1 MSFYYRQA
9 KHDRYPALLW
19 EKHFF
24 WSENQTETQHQ
35 ASKLGAEKS
44 RTKAT
49 LCPPARV
56 WRIFVLLHPC
66 WRLWYSPF
74 SMMSRFGLFVSH
86 HMFLFPQNLSFI
98 DYHDN
103 LLHLHDK
110 KFGSPKNLG
119 EELAIKRA
127 KFNLQSCK
135 RSQKIGVLRL
145 SKLNL
150 PLKIPLGP
158 WFAAPKT
165 ETFWKAFNIWSATY
179 FCFQRGLIW
188 PSFLKMKKKIVTF
201 FYKEFA
207 LSNWIWNLQ
216 KRIFFRKKIN
226 SDFSSMHFKIAR
238 SQSSLWVIYFCK

>member
-1 MSFYYRQA
+1 MSFYCRQA

-74 SMMSRFGLFVSH
+74 SMMSQFGLFVSH

-110 KFGSPKNLG
+110 NFG
-119 EELAIKRA
+119 
-127 KFNLQSCK
+127 
-135 RSQKIGVLRL
+135 
-145 SKLNL
+145 
-150 PLKIPLGP
+150 
-158 WFAAPKT
+158 APKILVKSWQSKDPSS
-165 ETFWKAFNIWSATY
+165 TFKVAKGA
-179 FCFQRGLIW
+179 
-188 PSFLKMKKKIVTF
+188 
-201 FYKEFA
+201 
-207 LSNWIWNLQ
+207 
-216 KRIFFRKKIN
+216 KRLGF
-226 SDFSSMHFKIAR
+226 
-238 SQSSLWVIYFCK
+238 